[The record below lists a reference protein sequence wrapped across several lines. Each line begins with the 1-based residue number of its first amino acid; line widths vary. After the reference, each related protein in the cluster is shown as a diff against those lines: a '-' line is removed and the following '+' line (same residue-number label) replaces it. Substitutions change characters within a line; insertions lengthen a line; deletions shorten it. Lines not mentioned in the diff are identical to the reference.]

1 MGATTAKAVP
11 GARGRGSA
19 ARMQA
24 RIVGLLYVLIA
35 VLAAF
40 GEVYVRGGMVVSAD
54 PSRTAENILAN
65 QQLYRVAGAT
75 DILVLACDVAVAVL
89 FYTLFKYVDRTIA
102 LLAAAFRL
110 SLVAVNGAAV
120 LTHYAPIM
128 LLRPDKGMSAIGRE
142 QLQALAMFSL
152 KLHSTAF
159 SIAIVFFGI
168 HCVLVGYLIYRSGFL
183 PRIFGALW
191 VLAGTLYVTH
201 SMLILLAAPVSGS
214 SMDIILLVAGLSEL
228 SLAPWLLLAG
238 LDSAK
243 WYARTAGT
251 AVSAA

>member
-1 MGATTAKAVP
+1 MGATAAEAVP
-11 GARGRGSA
+11 GDRSGRSA
-19 ARMQA
+19 ALVQA
-24 RIVGLLYVLIA
+24 RIIGLLYVVIA

-40 GEVYVRGGMVVSAD
+40 GEVYVRGGMVVSTD
-54 PSRTAENILAN
+54 PSRTAANILAN
-65 QQLYRVAGAT
+65 QQLYRAAGAT

-89 FYTLFKYVDRTIA
+89 FYTLLKYVDRTVA

-120 LTHYAPIM
+120 LTHFAPLM
-128 LLRPDKGMSAIGRE
+128 LLNPDGGMSAIGRG
-142 QLQALAMFSL
+142 QLQTLAMFSL

-191 VLAGTLYVTH
+191 VLAGALYVTH
-201 SMLILLAAPVSGS
+201 SMLILLAAPASGS

-228 SLAPWLLLAG
+228 SLVPWLLVVG

-243 WYARTAGT
+243 WELRTAAT
-251 AVSAA
+251 TVSAG